1 MAYTKTNW
9 RNGEVALSDTNM
21 NHMEQGIYDAHETIS
36 NQQDTLDTLQ
46 DTLDTLQD
54 TLETV
59 INERVLA
66 GKPIG
71 TIEINT
77 TGVNPSTYLGG
88 TWVAWGSGR
97 VPVGVNANDTDFNT
111 SEKTG
116 GLKTHSHTNPSTG
129 STVLNIDQIPA
140 HTHSMNLSSERIGS
154 GYEAIGRVYMGQTTE
169 TGSAGGGQGHNHT
182 MGNTGASSSLQP
194 YITCYMWKRTA

>member
-1 MAYTKTNW
+1 MAYTKINW

-21 NHMEQGIYDAHETIS
+21 NHMEQGIYDAHEAIS
-36 NQQDTLDTLQ
+36 TLQ
-46 DTLDTLQD
+46 A

-97 VPVGVNANDTDFNT
+97 VPVGVDASDTDFST
-111 SEKTG
+111 AEKTG
-116 GLKTHSHTNPSTG
+116 GEKTHTLTIEEMPSHRH
-129 STVLNIDQIPA
+129 DF
-140 HTHSMNLSSERIGS
+140 
-154 GYEAIGRVYMGQTTE
+154 VYMRSRLEELAAGPGDRE
-169 TGSAGGGQGHNHT
+169 TPNGDREEFDNTGYVGGGQAHNI
-182 MGNTGASSSLQP
+182 MQP

>member
-21 NHMEQGIYDAHETIS
+21 NHMEQGIYDAHEAIS
-36 NQQDTLDTLQ
+36 TLQ
-46 DTLDTLQD
+46 A

-97 VPVGVNANDTDFNT
+97 VPVGVDASDTDFST
-111 SEKTG
+111 AEKTG
-116 GLKTHSHTNPSTG
+116 GEKTHTLTIEEMPSHSHKLAKADAPDYGREYVRSIPNTG
-129 STVLNIDQIPA
+129 VAAAGTQVDV
-140 HTHSMNLSSERIGS
+140 LSSYTYSYLNTRS
-154 GYEAIGRVYMGQTTE
+154 SDTT
-169 TGSAGGGQGHNHT
+169 GGGQAHNI
-182 MGNTGASSSLQP
+182 MQP

>member
-1 MAYTKTNW
+1 MAYTKLNW
-9 RNGEVALSDTNM
+9 RNDEVALSDTNF
-21 NHMEQGIYDAHETIS
+21 NHMEQGIYDAHEAIS
-36 NQQDTLDTLQ
+36 TLQ
-46 DTLDTLQD
+46 A

-97 VPVGVNANDTDFNT
+97 VPVGVDLSDTDFNT
-111 SEKTG
+111 AEKTG
-116 GLKTHSHTNPSTG
+116 GEKTHTLTIEEMPSHAHDFTYVLSRFEQLAGAGSRDLPNGDREETG
-129 STVLNIDQIPA
+129 I
-140 HTHSMNLSSERIGS
+140 
-154 GYEAIGRVYMGQTTE
+154 TE
-169 TGSAGGGQGHNHT
+169 TAGGGQAHNI
-182 MGNTGASSSLQP
+182 MQP

>member
-1 MAYTKTNW
+1 MAYTKINW

-21 NHMEQGIYDAHETIS
+21 NHMEQGIYDAHEAIS
-36 NQQDTLDTLQ
+36 TLQ
-46 DTLDTLQD
+46 A

-97 VPVGVNANDTDFNT
+97 VPVGVDASDTDFST
-111 SEKTG
+111 AEKTG
-116 GLKTHSHTNPSTG
+116 GEKTHTLTIEEMPSHAHDFTYLRSRSEPLAGAG
-129 STVLNIDQIPA
+129 SRDLPNGDR
-140 HTHSMNLSSERIGS
+140 E
-154 GYEAIGRVYMGQTTE
+154 E
-169 TGSAGGGQGHNHT
+169 TGTTDNAGGGQAHNI
-182 MGNTGASSSLQP
+182 MQP